1 MTEPEEMLLA
11 VTQAIGDAEEGRPV
25 DFHRLRAQITAS
37 ADQLR
42 GMSADPRVSESGQ
55 SAGEHLA
62 VVTEALRR
70 AVDRMEA
77 DDVQG
82 ARKAVRD
89 ALWAPSGR
97 QAPENP

>member
-1 MTEPEEMLLA
+1 MTEPDEMLLA
-11 VTQAIGDAEEGRPV
+11 ITQTIGDVEEGRPV
-25 DFHRLRAQITAS
+25 DFHRLRAQITAA

-42 GMSADPRVSESGQ
+42 GMSADPRAGDSGQ

-70 AVDRMEA
+70 TVDRLEA
-77 DDVQG
+77 GDLPG

-89 ALWAPSGR
+89 ALWAPSG
-97 QAPENP
+97 QPAPEDP